1 MEHINT
7 LKYFEELTAGGIS
20 VNEART
26 QTNALN
32 SALDHLATK
41 EDLNRV
47 REDVQGVKDDLKDV
61 KADIKDIKGDLR
73 KMFYSMIVGILILL
87 LKSNLNLAS

>member
-7 LKYFEELTAGGIS
+7 LKFFEELTAGGIS
-20 VNEART
+20 TNEART

-47 REDVQGVKDDLKDV
+47 REDVKGIKE
-61 KADIKDIKGDLR
+61 DIKDMKGDLR
-73 KMFYSMIVGILILL
+73 KMFYSMIIGMLILL
-87 LKSNLNLAS
+87 LKSNLGI